1 MISKYEDFITESRL
15 IQLLNE
21 SKVIFSGK
29 FNNILLRMRDNKLAS
44 ELLKI
49 SGNDYDV
56 RYNFVDLTDK
66 KDSVSFIPDA
76 KAQELRGS
84 KIETYKV
91 TNNGR
96 YLTHSDRNNR
106 IFELLGYDKEGRQNW
121 SPDVGTIGIILKEA
135 QSPVSTNRY
144 ALFQEY
150 VEENPKLAV
159 INVQALQPFEV
170 EPKEVWSQ
178 SRNNMKVGRLVRAIL
193 QSATVEFTD
202 KDIEEFTNRFKA
214 TYDFAMD
221 ALKQF
226 DIVKGSD
233 IAHWYDGENYVSG
246 GGTLNNSCMADMPS
260 GTFDIYTKNSD
271 VSLVILYSDDGQ
283 LKDDKYTS
291 EKIKGRALLWTCI
304 IQGVEGTQKFMDRI
318 YTKDDSDVEL
328 FKQFA
333 EKNGWWWKSDQN
345 MEPWDDITNGSV
357 RKAKRIIVEA
367 DEIIFRNY
375 PYMDTM
381 CYLNTDDFII
391 TNDED
396 YDGLDRR
403 CRDTGGDY
411 DSM

>member
-1 MISKYEDFITESRL
+1 MISKYSEFIIESHL
-15 IQLLNE
+15 IEFLLE

-56 RYNFVDLTDK
+56 RYNFVDITDK

-76 KAQELRGS
+76 KAQELKGS

-91 TNNGR
+91 TDSGR
-96 YLTHSDRNNR
+96 YLTHSDKNNR
-106 IFELLGYDKEGRQNW
+106 IFELLGYDKEGRENW

-150 VEENPKLAV
+150 IEENPKLGV
-159 INVQALQPFEV
+159 INVRALQPFEV

-178 SRNNMKVGRLVRAIL
+178 SRNNMKVGRLARAIL

-226 DIVKGSD
+226 DIVRGDD
-233 IAHWYDGENYVSG
+233 IAHWYDGDNYVSG
-246 GGTLNNSCMADMPS
+246 GGSLNNSCMADMHS

-271 VSLVILYSDDGQ
+271 VRLVILYSDDGQ
-283 LKDDKYTS
+283 LKGDKYTS
-291 EKIKGRALLWTCI
+291 EKIKGRALLWTCKI
-304 IQGVEGTQKFMDRI
+304 DGKPAEFMDRI

-345 MEPWDDITNGSV
+345 MEPWDDITNGTITKSQ
-357 RKAKRIIVEA
+357 RIIVEA
-367 DEIIFRNY
+367 DQIIFRNY

-391 TNDED
+391 TNDDE
-396 YDGLDRR
+396 YDGLDRK
-403 CRDTGGDY
+403 CRETDGGY
-411 DSM
+411 ESLY